1 MLYYVTHIL
10 NIIIIIIMIYSYGPR
25 AGASRRRPS
34 RRRAAPG
41 PVGAAH
47 INIIINN
54 IIINIK

>member
-1 MLYYVTHIL
+1 MNI
-10 NIIIIIIMIYSYGPR
+10 IIIIIIMIYSYGPR